1 MKPAKKTNAARLL
14 DSLHISYEV
23 ITYEVDEDD
32 LSAEHVAETCG
43 MPLEQTFKT
52 LVVRGD
58 KSGVFVACIPGGKEL
73 DLKAI
78 AQISGN
84 KKVDLVPLKEILGLT
99 GYIRGGCSPLAMKK
113 SYTTLIDDSALNFPV
128 IMVSAG
134 QRGIQLVIAPGD
146 LAKAAAATF
155 APVCHSA

>member
-14 DSLHISYEV
+14 DSLHIAYEV
-23 ITYEVDEDD
+23 MTYEVDEND
-32 LSAEHVAETCG
+32 LSAEHVAETTG
-43 MPLEQTFKT
+43 VPLEQTFKT

-58 KSGVFVACIPGGKEL
+58 KTGVLVACIPGGDAL
-73 DLKAI
+73 DLKTV

-84 KKVDLVPLKEILGLT
+84 KKVDLVPLKEVLGLT

-113 SYTTLIDDSALNFPV
+113 AYPTYIDDSALNFPV

-134 QRGIQLVIAPGD
+134 QRGIQLLLAPKD
-146 LAKAAAATF
+146 LAKAASATL
-155 APVCHSA
+155 ATLCHRA